1 MSIGHKG
8 LIYASKA
15 MAMTMADLFE
25 NPELVEK
32 VKAEYIE
39 RKGDEV
45 YKAIIPEGPPP
56 INGN

>member
-1 MSIGHKG
+1 

-25 NPELVEK
+25 NPNLIEK
-32 VKAEYIE
+32 VKAEYIK